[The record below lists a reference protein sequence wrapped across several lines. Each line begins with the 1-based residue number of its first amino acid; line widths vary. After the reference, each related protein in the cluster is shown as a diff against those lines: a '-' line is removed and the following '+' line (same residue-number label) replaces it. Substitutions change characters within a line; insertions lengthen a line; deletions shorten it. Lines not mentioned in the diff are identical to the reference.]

1 MSRIL
6 VLEDETRIADYVAR
20 ALTAEGY
27 AVDTAHDGLE
37 GLTLAQTGRYDLV
50 LLDLRLPRLDGV
62 SVLRGIMQWKPAQ
75 AVFVLSAIT
84 DVRAKVRCL
93 QLGATDFLSKPF
105 DLGELSLRIRARIG
119 QPSPGPLEQ
128 ALHTGPVTLDLR
140 RMTAD
145 RGHGPVRL
153 SPREFRLLQYLISRS
168 GEVCTRQQL
177 LAEVWDC
184 SFDPGT
190 NIVDVYVG
198 RIRSKL
204 GNDLVETIR
213 NVGYSLT
220 A

>member
-1 MSRIL
+1 
-6 VLEDETRIADYVAR
+6 
-20 ALTAEGY
+20 
-27 AVDTAHDGLE
+27 
-37 GLTLAQTGRYDLV
+37 
-50 LLDLRLPRLDGV
+50 
-62 SVLRGIMQWKPAQ
+62 
-75 AVFVLSAIT
+75 
-84 DVRAKVRCL
+84 
-93 QLGATDFLSKPF
+93 
-105 DLGELSLRIRARIG
+105 
-119 QPSPGPLEQ
+119 
-128 ALHTGPVTLDLR
+128 
-140 RMTAD
+140 MTAD

-168 GEVCTRQQL
+168 GEVCTRQQI